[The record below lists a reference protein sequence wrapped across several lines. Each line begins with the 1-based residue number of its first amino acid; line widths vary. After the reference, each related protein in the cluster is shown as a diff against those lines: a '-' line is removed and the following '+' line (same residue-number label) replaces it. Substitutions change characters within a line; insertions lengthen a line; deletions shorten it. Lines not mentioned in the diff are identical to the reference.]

1 REMKTKKLL
10 KKLLLL
16 VSLSLII
23 LMTVFLVR
31 NRNKLPKSFNV
42 EIVKTGINVSIE
54 DFHLIEEKEGKKQ
67 WELNADKAEVL
78 DSKGITRLRNIEMNF
93 FQKNG
98 DELFVSADKGI
109 IQNSSNNIELIG
121 NIKVSNLDGYRLTT
135 EKLNWTSDK
144 KTIQTDDE
152 IEINGKDLDITG
164 KRMTVD
170 VENEIFEIF
179 GGVRVLYYRMKN
191 GV

>member
-1 REMKTKKLL
+1 MKTKKLL

-179 GGVRVLYYRMKN
+179 GGVRVLYYGMKN

>member
-1 REMKTKKLL
+1 MKTKKLL

-16 VSLSLII
+16 VSLSLIT
-23 LMTVFLVR
+23 LMAVFLIK

-67 WELNADKAEVL
+67 WELNADKAEVVN
-78 DSKGITRLRNIEMNF
+78 SKGITRLKNIEVNF

-109 IQNSSNNIELIG
+109 IQNGNNNIELIG

-135 EKLNWTSDK
+135 EKLKWTSDK
-144 KTIQTDDE
+144 KTILTDDE
-152 IEINGKDLDITG
+152 IEISGADLDITG

-170 VENEIFEIF
+170 VENEIFEIY
-179 GGVRVLYYRMKN
+179 GGVRVLYYEIKN